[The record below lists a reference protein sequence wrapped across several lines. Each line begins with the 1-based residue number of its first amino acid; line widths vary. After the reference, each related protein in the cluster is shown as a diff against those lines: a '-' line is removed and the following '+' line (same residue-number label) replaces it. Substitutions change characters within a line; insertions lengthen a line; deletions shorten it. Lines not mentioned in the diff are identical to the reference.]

1 MIEVP
6 RCKKE
11 VKKVKKKMFAMLTV
25 ALFVTIG
32 FAGFANADGF
42 KLGKLQAVQDAE
54 ARVITVNETLMD
66 VEPTGDGRS
75 LTIEH
80 AGYLSIDE
88 DGSDICDAKA
98 YDWNAYGISSSGTP
112 IQVNVDWDYD
122 DDSNICGGK
131 AKFKLTVPGAQDS
144 KEITDVCFVDNSAN
158 GILKA
163 TFTAYPNHPYQFT
176 VYCERE
182 GHDSAEDIG
191 VIQTYP

>member
-1 MIEVP
+1 MDT
-6 RCKKE
+6 
-11 VKKVKKKMFAMLTV
+11 KMFAILIVT
-25 ALFVTIG
+25 LFVTVG
-32 FAGFANADGF
+32 FAGFANADDF

-54 ARVITVNETLMD
+54 ARVITVDETLID
-66 VEPTGDGRS
+66 VESTGGGRS

-88 DGSDICDAKA
+88 DRSDMCDAKA
-98 YDWNAYGISSSGTP
+98 YGWNAYGISSSGTP
-112 IQVNVDWDYD
+112 IQINVDWDYD
-122 DDSNICGGK
+122 DYSNICGGK

-144 KEITDVCFVDNSAN
+144 KEITDVCGWDNSVK
-158 GILKA
+158 GVLKA
-163 TFTAYPNHPYQFT
+163 TFTAYPNRSYQFT

>member
-11 VKKVKKKMFAMLTV
+11 VKKVKKNMFAMLTV

-80 AGYLSIDE
+80 AGS
-88 DGSDICDAKA
+88 
-98 YDWNAYGISSSGTP
+98 
-112 IQVNVDWDYD
+112 
-122 DDSNICGGK
+122 
-131 AKFKLTVPGAQDS
+131 
-144 KEITDVCFVDNSAN
+144 
-158 GILKA
+158 
-163 TFTAYPNHPYQFT
+163 
-176 VYCERE
+176 
-182 GHDSAEDIG
+182 
-191 VIQTYP
+191 

>member
-1 MIEVP
+1 M
-6 RCKKE
+6 
-11 VKKVKKKMFAMLTV
+11 KKKIFAILTV
-25 ALFVTIG
+25 ALFVTMG
-32 FAGFANADGF
+32 FAGFANADDF

-54 ARVITVNETLMD
+54 ARVITVDETLMD
-66 VEPTGDGRS
+66 VESTGDGRS

-88 DGSDICDAKA
+88 DRSDICDAKA

-122 DDSNICGGK
+122 DDSNIYGGK
-131 AKFKLTVPGAQDS
+131 ARFKLTVPGDQDS
-144 KEITDVCFVDNSAN
+144 KEITDGIGDNSAN

-163 TFTAYPNHPYQFT
+163 TFTAYPNRSYQFT
-176 VYCERE
+176 ICCERE

-191 VIQTYP
+191 VIHTHP